1 MTAGKTI
8 LIIDDDFDFHTL
20 VGAVLRKSGYCVKSI
35 FDGKIKEILGTLKG
49 CDMVLLD
56 VELPS
61 MDGVEVGQKVREDP
75 RGKTIPIIMIT
86 GHTDG
91 EILFKASKANA
102 FIQKPF
108 TISGLMKKITE
119 GFTQANA

>member
-1 MTAGKTI
+1 MPKVLVVEDDETLLNHLATNLRSEGFNVTTATDGEVGLEKI
-8 LIIDDDFDFHTL
+8 RSEISDLIILDIML
-20 VGAVLRKSGYCVKSI
+20 KKL
-35 FDGKIKEILGTLKG
+35 DGLTI
-49 CDMVLLD
+49 CRMVRHD
-56 VELPS
+56 NTIS
-61 MDGVEVGQKVREDP
+61 H
-75 RGKTIPIIMIT
+75 IPIIMIT